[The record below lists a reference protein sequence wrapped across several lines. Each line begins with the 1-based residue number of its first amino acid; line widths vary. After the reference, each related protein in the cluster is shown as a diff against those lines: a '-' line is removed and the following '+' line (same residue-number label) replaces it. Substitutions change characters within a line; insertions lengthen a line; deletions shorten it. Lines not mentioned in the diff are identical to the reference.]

1 VIDEMEQ
8 LEQMCAAV
16 PAPDR
21 QRLTAA
27 RARLGTAIGRETA
40 GHTARRPRLARSLAL
55 RRRWLGWAAPLAAAV
70 AVTGVILGSQGAF
83 STLHRPAPNSNAH
96 DPGLG
101 LAHPATAYVA
111 GQSGTA
117 TAILTATGTAL
128 KPIRIGNDHEQIS
141 SAIVFRPDGKT
152 AYVLSSTILGGGLGT
167 VTPIRTATNTA
178 LKPIT
183 VGQDPRAMAITPDG
197 TTIYVTNYQSGTVTP
212 IRTATGTALAPI
224 RVGGNPWAIAITPDG
239 KTAYVANTQP
249 GTVTPISTATNTAL
263 APIRVG
269 RYPLTIAIT
278 PDGRTAYVLNNGSGT
293 VTPIRTATGTA
304 LAPITVPAG
313 SFSMEMTPDGTTIY
327 VLDLGSSQ
335 DQEGMVVP
343 IRTATN
349 TALRPIPIG
358 HAWPSTISIAITPD
372 SRTAYVANA
381 GTDTVI
387 PIRTATDTALA
398 PIRLADGAGPIAI
411 TPDGRTAY
419 VIEGSGPGRTG
430 TVIAIRTA
438 TNQVLRAIT
447 VGDLPSVIAITPAP
461 RPAPARA
468 RHGD

>member
-8 LEQMCAAV
+8 LEQLCAAV
-16 PAPDR
+16 PSPDR
-21 QRLTAA
+21 QRLSAA
-27 RARLGTAIGRETA
+27 RAQLSTAIRRETA
-40 GHTARRPRLARSLAL
+40 GHAARRPRLAIPLAL
-55 RRRWLGWAAPLAAAV
+55 RRRWLGWAAPLAAAA

-83 STLHRPAPNSNAH
+83 SAIGRSAPSSSAH

-111 GQSGTA
+111 GQSGTV
-117 TAILTATGTAL
+117 TPILTATGTAL
-128 KPIRIGNDHEQIS
+128 KPIRIGKDYGQIS

-152 AYVLSSTILGGGLGT
+152 AYVLSSTVLGGGSGT

-183 VGQDPRAMAITPDG
+183 VGQDPRAFAITPDG
-197 TTIYVTNYQSGTVTP
+197 TTIYVANYQSGTVTP
-212 IRTATGTALAPI
+212 IRTATNTALAPI

-239 KTAYVANTQP
+239 KTAYVADTQP
-249 GTVTPISTATNTAL
+249 GTVTPIRTATNTAL

-269 RYPLTIAIT
+269 RYPQAIVIT
-278 PDGRTAYVLNNGSGT
+278 PDGRTAYVLNDGPGT
-293 VTPIRTATGTA
+293 VTPIRIATNTA

-313 SFSMEMTPDGTTIY
+313 SFSMAITPDGTTVY

-335 DQEGMVVP
+335 HQEGMMVP

-358 HAWPSTISIAITPD
+358 HAWPSTINIAITPD

-381 GTDTVI
+381 GTGTVI
-387 PIRTATDTALA
+387 PIRTATNTALT

-419 VIEGSGPGRTG
+419 VIAGSGPGRRGG
-430 TVIAIRTA
+430 TVIPIRTA
-438 TNQVLRAIT
+438 TNQVLRAIA

-461 RPAPARA
+461 RR
-468 RHGD
+468 

>member
-8 LEQMCAAV
+8 LEQLCAAV
-16 PAPDR
+16 PSPDR
-21 QRLTAA
+21 QRLSAA
-27 RARLGTAIGRETA
+27 RAQLSTAIRRETA
-40 GHTARRPRLARSLAL
+40 GHAARRPRLAIPLAL
-55 RRRWLGWAAPLAAAV
+55 RRRWLGWAAPLAAAA

-83 STLHRPAPNSNAH
+83 SAIGRSAPSSSAH

-111 GQSGTA
+111 GQSGTV
-117 TAILTATGTAL
+117 TPILTATGTAL
-128 KPIRIGNDHEQIS
+128 KPIRIGKDYGQIS

-152 AYVLSSTILGGGLGT
+152 AYVLSSTVLGGGSGT

-183 VGQDPRAMAITPDG
+183 VGQDPRAFAITPDG
-197 TTIYVTNYQSGTVTP
+197 TTIYVANYQSGTVTP
-212 IRTATGTALAPI
+212 IR
-224 RVGGNPWAIAITPDG
+224 
-239 KTAYVANTQP
+239 
-249 GTVTPISTATNTAL
+249 TATNTAL

-269 RYPLTIAIT
+269 RYPQAIVIT
-278 PDGRTAYVLNNGSGT
+278 PDGRTAYVLNDGPGT
-293 VTPIRTATGTA
+293 VTPIRIATNTA

-313 SFSMEMTPDGTTIY
+313 SFSMAITPDGTTVY

-335 DQEGMVVP
+335 HQEGMMVP

-358 HAWPSTISIAITPD
+358 HAWPSTINIAITPD

-381 GTDTVI
+381 GTGTVI
-387 PIRTATDTALA
+387 PIRTATNTALT

-419 VIEGSGPGRTG
+419 VIAGSGPGRRGG
-430 TVIAIRTA
+430 TVIPIRTA
-438 TNQVLRAIT
+438 TNQVLRAIA
-447 VGDLPSVIAITPAP
+447 VSNLPSVIAITPAP
-461 RPAPARA
+461 RR
-468 RHGD
+468 

>member
-8 LEQMCAAV
+8 LEQLCAAV
-16 PAPDR
+16 PSPDR
-21 QRLTAA
+21 QRLAAA
-27 RARLGTAIGRETA
+27 RARLSTAIGRETA
-40 GHTARRPRLARSLAL
+40 GHTARRQRLARSLAL
-55 RRRWLGWAAPLAAAV
+55 RHRWLGRRWLGWAAPLAAAA

-83 STLHRPAPNSNAH
+83 STLHHPAPSSSTH

-101 LAHPATAYVA
+101 VAHPATAYVA
-111 GQSGTA
+111 GQSGTV
-117 TAILTATGTAL
+117 TPILTATGTAL
-128 KPIRIGNDHEQIS
+128 KPIRIGNEYEQIS
-141 SAIVFRPDGKT
+141 AAIVFRPDGKT
-152 AYVLSSTILGGGLGT
+152 AYVLNSTLLSGRSGT
-167 VTPIRTATNTA
+167 VTPIRIATNTA

-183 VGQDPRAMAITPDG
+183 VGRDPRAMAITPDG
-197 TTIYVTNYQSGTVTP
+197 TTIYVTNYQSGTVIP
-212 IRTATGTALAPI
+212 IRTATDTALAPI

-239 KTAYVANTQP
+239 KTAYVADTKS
-249 GTVTPISTATNTAL
+249 GMVTPIRTATDTAL

-269 RYPLTIAIT
+269 RYPQAIAIT
-278 PDGRTAYVLNNGSGT
+278 PDGRTAYVLNDGPGT
-293 VTPIRTATGTA
+293 VTPIRTATDTA
-304 LAPITVPAG
+304 LAPIKVPAG
-313 SFSMEMTPDGTTIY
+313 SFDMEITPDGTTIY

-335 DQEGMVVP
+335 NQEGMVVP

-381 GTDTVI
+381 GTGTVI

-419 VIEGSGPGRTG
+419 VIGGSGPGQAG
-430 TVIAIRTA
+430 TVIPIRTA
-438 TNQVLRAIT
+438 TNQVLKAIT
-447 VGDLPSVIAITPAP
+447 VGGLPSVIAITPAS
-461 RPAPARA
+461 
-468 RHGD
+468 RH

>member
-16 PAPDR
+16 PSPDR
-21 QRLTAA
+21 QRLAAA
-27 RARLGTAIGRETA
+27 RAELSAAIAASRREAA
-40 GHTARRPRLARSLAL
+40 GHAALRPRLAILLVL
-55 RRRWLGWAAPLAAAV
+55 RHRWLGWVAPLAAAA

-83 STLHRPAPNSNAH
+83 SAIHRPAPSSSAH

-111 GQSGTA
+111 GQSGTV
-117 TAILTATGTAL
+117 TPILIATGTAL
-128 KPIRIGNDHEQIS
+128 KPIRIGTDYGQIS

-152 AYVLSSTILGGGLGT
+152 AYMLSSTVLGGGSGT

-183 VGQDPRAMAITPDG
+183 VGQDPRAFAITPDG

-212 IRTATGTALAPI
+212 IRTATNTVLAPI

-239 KTAYVANTQP
+239 KTAYVADTQS
-249 GTVTPISTATNTAL
+249 GMVTPIRTATNTAL

-269 RYPLTIAIT
+269 RYPQAIVIT
-278 PDGRTAYVLNNGSGT
+278 PDGRTAYVLNDRPGT
-293 VTPIRTATGTA
+293 VTPIRTATNTT

-313 SFSMEMTPDGTTIY
+313 SFSMAITPAGTTIY
-327 VLDLGSSQ
+327 ILDLGSSRE
-335 DQEGMVVP
+335 QEGMVVP

-381 GTDTVI
+381 GTDTVV
-387 PIRTATDTALA
+387 PIRIATNTALA

-419 VIEGSGPGRTG
+419 VIAGSGPGRTG
-430 TVIAIRTA
+430 TVIPIRTA
-438 TNQVLRAIT
+438 TNQVLKAIT
-447 VGDLPSVIAITPAP
+447 VGNLPSVIAITPAP
-461 RPAPARA
+461 RR
-468 RHGD
+468 